1 MMGDNSWD
9 ANGGGGMAGGAGAPE
24 AAMPPY
30 GGDPNANNASSVPQ
44 PPGAQAPPTQSLID
58 KKPVRRIGAKPP
70 PDRAPRSIFCFSV
83 KNPIRKKCLEIVEW
97 KPFEF
102 LILLSIM
109 ANCVALAVYTPFPAE
124 DTNEMNLLLVSMV
137 AHCNAPI
144 STECLKISGKSV
156 LFFISNSTIDELHE
170 AVTFEQ
176 NIRPFPTIFKHCG
189 DTRPFSSDDHND
201 AALNNKM
208 LTILYSRAFLSTWD

>member
-24 AAMPPY
+24 AAVPPY
-30 GGDPNANNASSVPQ
+30 GDPNNAVPQQ
-44 PPGAQAPPTQSLID
+44 PPGAANAPPTQSLID

-102 LILLSIM
+102 LILLTIM
-109 ANCVALAVYTPFPAE
+109 GNCVALAVYTPFPAE
-124 DTNEMNLLLVSMV
+124 DTNEMNLILVSMV
-137 AHCNAPI
+137 AHYDHHSGGK
-144 STECLKISGKSV
+144 STEKVS
-156 LFFISNSTIDELHE
+156 F
-170 AVTFEQ
+170 
-176 NIRPFPTIFKHCG
+176 PFDF
-189 DTRPFSSDDHND
+189 
-201 AALNNKM
+201 
-208 LTILYSRAFLSTWD
+208 

>member
-144 STECLKISGKSV
+144 STECLKISGKVS
-156 LFFISNSTIDELHE
+156 FFYI
-170 AVTFEQ
+170 
-176 NIRPFPTIFKHCG
+176 IRPSMSYMELSLLNKYQT
-189 DTRPFSSDDHND
+189 FSFH
-201 AALNNKM
+201 
-208 LTILYSRAFLSTWD
+208 F

>member
-9 ANGGGGMAGGAGAPE
+9 ANGGGGMAGGAGAPD
-24 AAMPPY
+24 AANATPY
-30 GGDPNANNASSVPQ
+30 GGDPNAASANAAPVL

-102 LILLSIM
+102 LILLTIM
-109 ANCVALAVYTPFPAE
+109 GNCVALAVYTPFPAE
-124 DTNEMNLLLVSMV
+124 DTNEMNLILVSM
-137 AHCNAPI
+137 AAPR
-144 STECLKISGKSV
+144 S
-156 LFFISNSTIDELHE
+156 
-170 AVTFEQ
+170 
-176 NIRPFPTIFKHCG
+176 
-189 DTRPFSSDDHND
+189 
-201 AALNNKM
+201 
-208 LTILYSRAFLSTWD
+208 